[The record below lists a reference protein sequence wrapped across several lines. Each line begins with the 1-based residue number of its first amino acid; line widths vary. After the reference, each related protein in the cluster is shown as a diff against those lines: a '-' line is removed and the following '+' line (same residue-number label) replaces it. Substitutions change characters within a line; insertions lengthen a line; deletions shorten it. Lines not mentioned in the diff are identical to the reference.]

1 MTCVIKKSLFTHQ
14 KPRRSEA
21 ESAWQNVFTHQEINN
36 LSYVLLSHLHRSL
49 IALPRR
55 HTPAWLYEKGAKQ
68 RNIQKGKREVSA
80 GAADKTYLIHR
91 EGWIHQHFLELNLS
105 ILLICKEWVKFCPR
119 QKKKILSQSFS
130 WTIGTLKVHE
140 TRVSIS
146 VLWKQKMELS
156 LVCKELSVNDG
167 SECTHTHSPDP
178 LSWVLRLGNFSVI
191 SWESPSY
198 HWQRELH
205 SLQHFQMFA
214 QVETTQGCSSPSKTL
229 LFPSREV
236 PQFD

>member
-14 KPRRSEA
+14 KPRHSEA

-80 GAADKTYLIHR
+80 GAAAKTYLIHR

-167 SECTHTHSPDP
+167 SECTHTLPRPSLLGPKTWQLQCDFLRESKLP
-178 LSWVLRLGNFSVI
+178 LAERV
-191 SWESPSY
+191 
-198 HWQRELH
+198 
-205 SLQHFQMFA
+205 
-214 QVETTQGCSSPSKTL
+214 TL
-229 LFPSREV
+229 TAAFPNVRTSRNYSGM
-236 PQFD
+236 